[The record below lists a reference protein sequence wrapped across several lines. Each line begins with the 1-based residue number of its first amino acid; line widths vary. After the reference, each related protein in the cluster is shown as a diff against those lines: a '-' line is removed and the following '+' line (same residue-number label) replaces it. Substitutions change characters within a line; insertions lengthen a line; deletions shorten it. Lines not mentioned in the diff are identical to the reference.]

1 MSQRKRQQGRAVR
14 GGSKSHHSRRITRSI
29 SGLRCRINT
38 LSATQYRTH
47 DTRHITP
54 PGPMS
59 KPPFVSLR
67 PLANCTYAISLR
79 HKAFP
84 LSGSSALAP
93 LSSNLQLY
101 NYSPGSSLA
110 ASSSPPAPAPP
121 AAASPSRVRQVM
133 PAETRSCSR
142 SSGKQKK
149 KKTKEHEVINWTD
162 SDVLCFYKRRL
173 VWPVVSSS
181 RA

>member
-1 MSQRKRQQGRAVR
+1 MNKSRRKKHAKSCTMSQRKRQQGRAVR

-38 LSATQYRTH
+38 LSATRYRTH
-47 DTRHITP
+47 ATRHITP

-67 PLANCTYAISLR
+67 PLANCTYAFSLR

-84 LSGSSALAP
+84 LSGSLALAP
-93 LSSNLQLY
+93 LSLNLQLY

-133 PAETRSCSR
+133 PAETRSCS
-142 SSGKQKK
+142 GKFRENRRRK
-149 KKTKEHEVINWTD
+149 
-162 SDVLCFYKRRL
+162 KRRNTKL
-173 VWPVVSSS
+173 LTD
-181 RA
+181 RQ